1 MSKTGALRAA
11 VVEIIGR
18 HAPYVY
24 YGQADP
30 GHPKQYVVYDLEEIA
45 RIDNQTTVQM
55 EVNCMDYGTDTL
67 ACETMADNIQTA
79 FDHNMTMTDSI
90 MFHGYIDRR
99 QPVYEEDRK
108 IIRRRLLFT
117 LYLYERSNT
126 K

>member
-18 HAPYVY
+18 SAPFVY
-24 YGQADP
+24 YGQAGP
-30 GHPKQYVVYDLEEIA
+30 GHPKQYAVYELEEISS
-45 RIDNQTTVQM
+45 IDDQTTVQL
-55 EVNCMDYGTDTL
+55 EINCMDYGTDTA
-67 ACETMADNIQTA
+67 ACEKMADEIQA
-79 FDHNMTMTDSI
+79 ALNHAVVLNDGI
-90 MFHGYIDRR
+90 MFRSYIERR